1 MIVLDA
7 SAALDWLLQ
16 RPAGSRIEAR
26 IYSRPESLHAPHIFD
41 LELAQ
46 GIRKLA
52 REKAIS
58 AARGEQA
65 LGDLQRL
72 RLVRYPHSILLNR
85 VWELRHSL
93 TAYDAAYIALAE
105 QLGAPLITCDARI
118 GAAHGYHARVEVF

>member
-16 RPAGSRIEAR
+16 RRAGSRIEAR
-26 IYSRPESLHAPHIFD
+26 IYSKFESLHAPHLLD
-41 LELAQ
+41 MEMAQ

-58 AARGEQA
+58 ADRGEQA
-65 LGDLQRL
+65 LEDLQRL
-72 RLVRYPHSILLNR
+72 RIVRYPHSILLRR
-85 VWELRHSL
+85 VWQLRNSL

-105 QLGAPLITCDARI
+105 QLAAPLITCDARI

>member
-7 SAALDWLLQ
+7 SAAIEWLLQ
-16 RPAGSRIEAR
+16 SPSGSRVEAR
-26 IYSRPESLHAPHIFD
+26 IYSKLESLHAPHLFD

-58 AARGEQA
+58 ASRGEQA
-65 LGDLQRL
+65 LEDLQRL
-72 RLVRYPHSILLNR
+72 RIMRYPHSILLR
-85 VWELRHSL
+85 RIWQLRNSL

-105 QLGAPLITCDARI
+105 QLGAPLITCDARM
-118 GAAHGYHARVEVF
+118 GAAHGYHARVEVL